1 MTLRNSSKLIF
12 PSPFVSAILIILS
25 IILSGI
31 ICSESVK
38 TLLNS
43 SGEMNPELSIS
54 NILKAVMSFASVK
67 RDFSF
72 EQATINSVYSM
83 YPELSVSAS

>member
-1 MTLRNSSKLIF
+1 
-12 PSPFVSAILIILS
+12 
-25 IILSGI
+25 
-31 ICSESVK
+31 
-38 TLLNS
+38 
-43 SGEMNPELSIS
+43 MNPELSIS